1 MSTDQKDDSLT
12 TTVNSDRT
20 TNAAYSIHVNYKVWS
35 YWPGCPYYVSA
46 MGTLIT
52 QTYWEMHW
60 TPIEWQK
67 QLHIP
72 RHPDVILNPLTTQ
85 NHFHTSGNISD
96 NTEHD
101 FVVNTSAWS
110 VVLVVI
116 LQRVSLLPSA
126 AFPRINVIWLRS
138 TDNQWQTPHCCDSLP
153 NVMESQRRQL
163 TLTCQRLNVIVR
175 VCNSVIFTLRGL
187 LLDFLWTACDE
198 VRLHHIRRHH
208 ESVNEH

>member
-1 MSTDQKDDSLT
+1 MRR
-12 TTVNSDRT
+12 SDRT
-20 TNAAYSIHVNYKVWS
+20 TNAAHSIHVNYKVWS

-85 NHFHTSGNISD
+85 NHFHKSGNISD

-101 FVVNTSAWS
+101 CSEHKRPICCPRCHFAACIFIAVGSFSPNQSNMAQIHWQSMANPPLLWQFGKRNGKSEEATNTHM
-110 VVLVVI
+110 
-116 LQRVSLLPSA
+116 PT
-126 AFPRINVIWLRS
+126 FECRS
-138 TDNQWQTPHCCDSLP
+138 
-153 NVMESQRRQL
+153 
-163 TLTCQRLNVIVR
+163 
-175 VCNSVIFTLRGL
+175 
-187 LLDFLWTACDE
+187 
-198 VRLHHIRRHH
+198 
-208 ESVNEH
+208 